1 MDDINIVHFIRKTEE
16 DKLQLEYNNVLEWS
30 SRHRLPI
37 NEAKCCVLDIITK
50 KSIIA
55 SPVTGP
61 SGPLPQ
67 VSFIL
72 GITLSADLKWNS
84 HVENIIKKAN
94 KRLYLIRME
103 KRR

>member
-16 DKLQLEYNNVLEWS
+16 DKLQIEYNNVLEWS

-50 KSIIA
+50 KSIVTSA
-55 SPVTGP
+55 VTGP
-61 SGPLPQ
+61 SGSQ
-67 VSFIL
+67 VSSIRIL

-84 HVENIIKKAN
+84 HVENIIQKAN
-94 KRLYLIRME
+94 
-103 KRR
+103 